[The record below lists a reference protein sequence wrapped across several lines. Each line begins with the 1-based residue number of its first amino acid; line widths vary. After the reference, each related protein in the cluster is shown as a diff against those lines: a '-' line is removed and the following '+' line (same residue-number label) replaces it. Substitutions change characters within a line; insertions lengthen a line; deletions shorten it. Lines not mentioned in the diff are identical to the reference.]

1 MPNAITSYKA
11 VPNTSAQIVEGNLYN
26 GVTQMTFA
34 SGETVKYMLLEI
46 PKDVTA
52 QYIVQGLTLQPYD
65 NTFRLDLYEG
75 ITTLTTGTP
84 ISAKNMNRNF
94 SDTPLCTFSINPIG
108 TYGGEGTFIEY
119 FNPFIRITDTP
130 AASKLLK
137 DNVERIFKTSQK
149 YLFKF
154 TRAADTTALTFE
166 FRWIW
171 FAS

>member
-1 MPNAITSYKA
+1 MPNAISSYKS
-11 VPNTSAQIVEGNLYN
+11 VPNTSSQIIEGNLFN
-26 GVTQMTFA
+26 GVTSMTFA

-46 PKDVTA
+46 PADITA

-65 NTFRLDLYEG
+65 DTFRIDLYEG

-84 ISAKNMNRNF
+84 INAKNMNRNF
-94 SDTPLCTFSINPIG
+94 GDTPLCTFSINPNGI
-108 TYGGEGTFIEY
+108 YGGEGTFIEY
-119 FNPFIRITDTP
+119 FNPFTRITDTP
-130 AASKLLK
+130 VASKLLK
-137 DNVERIFKTSQK
+137 DNVERIFKASQK

-154 TRAADTTALTFE
+154 SRAADTNMLTFE